1 LFIVVLNTLKQLNL
15 NLIKM
20 KKLALVLATTLV
32 STPAMAG
39 PYVNVETKA
48 KYTGSDYTSRATDL
62 HVGYENKLNDLAYY
76 IQGGKT
82 INAAD
87 GVDSESNLSGKLG
100 AKLPVTDKIKLN
112 GEVSF
117 AQVEDADNTYGT
129 KLGIKYSF

>member
-1 LFIVVLNTLKQLNL
+1 
-15 NLIKM
+15 M

-39 PYVNVETKA
+39 PYVNVESNA
-48 KYTGSDYTSRATDL
+48 NYTGSDYTSRATDL
-62 HVGYENKLNDLAYY
+62 HIGYENELGSLAYY

-87 GVDSESNLSGKLG
+87 GVDSESNFSGKLG
-100 AKLPVTDKIKLN
+100 GSVSATDKLGLY

-117 AQVEDADNTYGT
+117 AAVEDEDNNFGT
-129 KLGIKYSF
+129 KLGAKYSF

>member
-1 LFIVVLNTLKQLNL
+1 
-15 NLIKM
+15 M

-39 PYVNVETKA
+39 PYVNVETNA
-48 KYTGSDYTSRATDL
+48 DYTGSDYTSRATDL
-62 HVGYENKLNDLAYY
+62 HIGYENSLGDLAYY

-87 GVDSESNLSGKLG
+87 GVDSDSNFSGKLG
-100 AKLPVTDKIKLN
+100 ASVSATDKLGVY

-117 AQVEDADNTYGT
+117 AQVEDADINYAT
-129 KLGIKYSF
+129 KLGAKYSF

>member
-1 LFIVVLNTLKQLNL
+1 
-15 NLIKM
+15 M

-39 PYVNVETKA
+39 PYVNVETNA
-48 KYTGSDYTSRATDL
+48 NYTGSDYTSRATDL
-62 HVGYENKLNDLAYY
+62 HVGYENNIGDLAFY

-82 INAAD
+82 INATD
-87 GVDSESNLSGKLG
+87 GVDAESNVSGKLG
-100 AKLPVTDKIKLN
+100 GSVSATDKLGIY

-129 KLGIKYSF
+129 KLGAKFSF